1 MILIISVIF
10 LDILTYYTNDVLL
23 TDTYLQVQLA
33 LVAYFAWLWLKNNN
47 IAKRSIFALI
57 TLHIMLVALIDWR
70 ITYMFPLAFWVYN
83 IALFSVGYHLS
94 FKKFIKGDKINK
106 KNINFIFY
114 RPNTLKQTAYSIPAE
129 PVASF
134 GMIAGKLYQ
143 ARYDCTTIQELS
155 YNKKDIEEKYIV
167 IDSGYPISMVTKE
180 DITKLLKQK
189 ARQPK
194 TLFLRLNCLRSF
206 RHILNKLDG
215 FELEGEWLPSYFL
228 KKILKGRK

>member
-23 TDTYLQVQLA
+23 TDTYLQVQIA

-70 ITYMFPLAFWVYN
+70 ITYMCPLAFWCYN
-83 IALFSVGYHLS
+83 IALLSAGYYLS

-106 KNINFIFY
+106 KNINLIFY
-114 RPNTLKQTAYSIPAE
+114 KPTTLKQTSYSLPAE

-143 ARYDCTTIQELS
+143 ARYDSPTIQERDF
-155 YNKKDIEEKYIV
+155 NKKDIEEKYIV
-167 IDSGYPISMVTKE
+167 IDTGYPISKLTNG
-180 DITKLLKQK
+180 DITK
-189 ARQPK
+189 
-194 TLFLRLNCLRSF
+194 
-206 RHILNKLDG
+206 
-215 FELEGEWLPSYFL
+215 
-228 KKILKGRK
+228 